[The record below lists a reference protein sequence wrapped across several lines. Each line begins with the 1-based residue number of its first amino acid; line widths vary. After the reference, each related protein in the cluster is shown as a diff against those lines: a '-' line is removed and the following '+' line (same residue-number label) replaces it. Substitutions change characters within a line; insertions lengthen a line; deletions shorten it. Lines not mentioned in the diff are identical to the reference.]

1 VKYTKIIIWSLMI
14 LWINGS
20 FSVYTYISYIIHQSN
35 HTWSVFYVMRSI
47 KKTNCYCL
55 WNESRVLKLREQYC
69 LCVFQVDSR
78 VKSRNSFKIYFIRV
92 GSFQFIM
99 YKISNNNNNMSMCVC
114 NRSTHE
120 NYCLW
125 FIDKRIL

>member
-1 VKYTKIIIWSLMI
+1 M
-14 LWINGS
+14 
-20 FSVYTYISYIIHQSN
+20 YTYILYIIHQSN

-55 WNESRVLKLREQYC
+55 WNESRVLKLRGQYC

-78 VKSRNSFKIYFIRV
+78 VKSRYSYKIYLSTYTIPIRV
-92 GSFQFIM
+92 GSFQFI

-125 FIDKRIL
+125 FIDKCILYRLHAIESIDVTI